1 MGKKAKKLP
10 PEMAGKEL
18 MWPPPGGT
26 PFSVSPFD
34 NWWTVADA
42 ANRTNVW
49 DVILFNFD
57 TINALEINYYMRTL
71 LKCYA
76 TKKGNWLF
84 GQEDGSDSVLYLPP
98 TNWKWVGV
106 GQPEAPVRPA
116 MGVWDAAMAAYAYGV
131 LKGPIASHIAFSQ
144 GPYTIIGSDFARIA
158 DRIANG
164 TIAVYGTDPSSG
176 RAKYVIDEQAL
187 YIRRSYDAEDTS
199 MIIHEAVHAIFD
211 LEKRHNI
218 LTKEDEAMG
227 YFAQTIWIQ
236 ELRQTDTRQLTRGEA
251 WEIYLAAFELWYN
264 KYRPVEELT
273 YQDFVPLQNKIA
285 ANGHYNSSAN
295 DVAEYDGMYEF
306 AAVK

>member
-1 MGKKAKKLP
+1 LAKKAKKLP

-18 MWPPPGGT
+18 MWPPPGGI
-26 PFSVSPFD
+26 PFAVSSVD
-34 NWWTVADA
+34 NWWDVADA

-57 TINALEINYYMRTL
+57 TLNALEINYYMRTL

-106 GQPEAPVRPA
+106 GQPQAPVRPA
-116 MGVWDAAMAAYAYGV
+116 MGVMDAAMAAYAYAV
-131 LKGPIASHIAFSQ
+131 LKGPITAHIAFSQ

-164 TIAVYGTDPSSG
+164 TIAVYGTEASSG

-187 YIRRSYDAEDTS
+187 YIRRSYDPQDTS
-199 MIIHEAVHAIFD
+199 MIIHEAVHAVFD

-227 YFAQTIWIQ
+227 YLAQTIWIQ
-236 ELRQTDTRQLTRGEA
+236 ELLQTDRKQLGGGEA
-251 WEIYLAAFELWYN
+251 AEIYMEAFKLWYD

-273 YQDFVPLQNKIA
+273 YQDFIPLQNTIA
-285 ANGHYNSSAN
+285 ANGHYGSSAN